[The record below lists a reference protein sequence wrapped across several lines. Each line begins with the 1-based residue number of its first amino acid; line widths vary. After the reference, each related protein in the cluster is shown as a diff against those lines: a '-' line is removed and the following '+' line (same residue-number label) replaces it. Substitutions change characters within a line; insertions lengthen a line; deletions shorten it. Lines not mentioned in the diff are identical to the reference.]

1 MPRTQ
6 VQYEKIRNEKR
17 QLIKQTAL
25 SLFAEN
31 GYETTSI
38 SEIAKKAGISKGLM
52 YNYFTSKEE
61 LLQII
66 WDDLVREF
74 T

>member
-1 MPRTQ
+1 MPRTKE
-6 VQYEKIRNEKR
+6 QYEKIRNEKR

-25 SLFAEN
+25 SLFADK
-31 GYETTSI
+31 GYDATSI